1 MAVLHMERQI
11 EAAGVAPLRDLAR
24 RGALAKYLLDRI
36 AGNDVN
42 EQKNQGQNQP
52 KGRQREQ
59 KAMQKM
65 ARHSSENQGSFSRDL
80 GLEAARTGFD
90 GEDSPA
96 GSLSVER
103 DR

>member
-1 MAVLHMERQI
+1 M
-11 EAAGVAPLRDLAR
+11 RDLVR
-24 RGALAKYLLDRI
+24 RGALAKHLLDRI

-42 EQKNQGQNQP
+42 EQKNRSQNRP

-59 KAMQKM
+59 EAMQKM
-65 ARHSSENQGSFSRDL
+65 ARHSSEDQGSFSWDL

-96 GSLSVER
+96 ASLSVER

>member
-1 MAVLHMERQI
+1 
-11 EAAGVAPLRDLAR
+11 
-24 RGALAKYLLDRI
+24 
-36 AGNDVN
+36 VN
-42 EQKNQGQNQP
+42 KQKNQGQHRP
-52 KGRQREQ
+52 KSRQREQ
-59 KAMQKM
+59 EGTQKM
-65 ARHSSENQGSFSRDL
+65 ARDSSADQRSFSRDL